1 MFDKVRRTDIKFCH
15 QRIDMLERDLKK
27 LERAHSELLAD
38 FDAKVRDAV
47 ANVVHYQVVEK
58 LENYEKGKKA
68 AEAFKMLEEI
78 I

>member
-1 MFDKVRRTDIKFCH
+1 MFNKVGQTDIKFCH
-15 QRIDMLERDLKK
+15 ERIDRLERDLKELK
-27 LERAHSELLAD
+27 LDHARLLSD
-38 FDAKVRDAV
+38 FDAMVRDAV

-68 AEAFKMLEEI
+68 GEAFKMLEEI